1 MRAALQKSE
10 ERGGRNFWP
19 EAAVARTKFHLSQM
33 LEQKQAVAAL
43 NQQIASRKN
52 QLTETEFSLHE
63 LPTVMAQK
71 VQALRNELVSTERA
85 LST

>member
-1 MRAALQKSE
+1 MNRPTASAA
-10 ERGGRNFWP
+10 RGGSLVCRLARNDDSGY
-19 EAAVARTKFHLSQM
+19 RRQLLM

-43 NQQIASRKN
+43 NQQIAARKN

-71 VQALRNELVSTERA
+71 V
-85 LST
+85 